1 MPCMGTLLQRSPYET
16 VKTIMTLRLSSAA
29 SSGVITI
36 PQRHSCNSK
45 SIFQVLC
52 CIEQV
57 GVWWLW
63 VVSIVATNDVG
74 GGDIDW
80 GWAELEAEPFE
91 VVD

>member
-45 SIFQVLC
+45 FFAVLSK
-52 CIEQV
+52 
-57 GVWWLW
+57 W
-63 VVSIVATNDVG
+63 VDISVVALGSLDSGNQ
-74 GGDIDW
+74 
-80 GWAELEAEPFE
+80 
-91 VVD
+91 